1 MKKILFFMLVTCCAL
16 PLSAGFIEGEEA
28 FGNKRYSE
36 AMQNFRPLAD
46 EGDFRSQYYVA
57 YMYLNGYGV
66 SKNNQLGL
74 QYLEKSLS
82 AGYADAQALMGFLY
96 SQGQIV
102 PADRKKAVSLYQKAA
117 DNGNVAALLNLGIAY
132 YQGDGVPRNLVKA
145 IELLEKIPVEQQPA
159 AKRYLGDIYL
169 AQDAENTEKAIGA
182 YRAAAIAG
190 DLASYVALAEIY
202 LQGTNVERDEE
213 RALNYYNYAA
223 AHNFAPAQYALG
235 IMYANGEGG
244 VSRDPVLAH
253 AWLSWAVNQN
263 YEPAREA
270 LNQIKTEMTLTDLD
284 KARQKFIDIQNRTL
298 GKVSS
303 PFEEE
308 ARIQNAPQATTHI
321 FRRRRR

>member
-1 MKKILFFMLVTCCAL
+1 MKKILVWAMLTCSCF
-16 PLSAGFIEGEEA
+16 PLSAGFIEGEDA

-46 EGDFRSQYYVA
+46 EGDYRAQYYVA

-66 SKNNQLGL
+66 TKNNQLGL

-82 AGYADAQALMGFLY
+82 SGYADAQALMGFLY
-96 SQGQIV
+96 SQGQVV
-102 PADRKKAVSLYQKAA
+102 PMDRKKAVSLYQKAA

-132 YQGDGVPRNLVKA
+132 YQGDGVPRNLLKA

-169 AQDAENTEKAIGA
+169 AQDTENTDKAIAA
-182 YRAAAIAG
+182 YRSAAAAG
-190 DLASYVALAEIY
+190 DLASYVSLADIY
-202 LQGTNVERDEE
+202 LQGKNVDRDLERG
-213 RALNYYNYAA
+213 LNYYNYAA
-223 AHNFAPAQYALG
+223 SHNFAPAQYALG
-235 IMYANGEGG
+235 IMYANGES
-244 VSRDPVLAH
+244 VTRDPVLAH

-270 LNQIKTEMTLTDLD
+270 LNQIKSEMTLTDLD
-284 KARQKFIDIQNRTL
+284 KARQKFIDIQNHTL
-298 GKVSS
+298 GKAAS

-308 ARIQNAPQATTHI
+308 ARIQSTANNTTKL
-321 FRRRRR
+321 FRRPRR